1 MGPYNEYLTAGMQ
14 VNDVNIKLSIKARD
28 SNFEVNIFQMTHLL
42 CIKQYVLVFI
52 DFKRYPS
59 KYVNAK

>member
-1 MGPYNEYLTAGMQ
+1 MQ
-14 VNDVNIKLSIKARD
+14 VNDVNIKLSIKAHD

-42 CIKQYVLVFI
+42 CIKQYVLVII